1 MVNNGNETSGE
12 DDERSSRRTFLKATG
27 GAAVGA
33 AVAGC
38 LSLGGGDGGDSG
50 GDGGSGDGGSGGSE
64 TAGSDSGDGGSAN
77 DSGGGSG
84 SDITS
89 GDGGSG
95 GNGTGDTDG
104 GGGTDTESGNGSSG
118 GGGGSADI
126 EGPITI
132 GALAPNP
139 ENNPIGASIVNGA
152 RLAVQELNANDGIG
166 GAEVELAVGNTEE
179 DPSTGQQRYREL
191 VLNEE
196 ADVTT
201 GIFTSEVLLN
211 IIDDIAQQGTIHLT
225 AGAATA
231 EVSRMIAENYD
242 QFKYHFRAGPLNDLD
257 LGRNL
262 LDFGEANFEAMGWDS
277 TYAMVEDYTWTE
289 PISELFDESLGE
301 VGVEVAGNQRY
312 ASGTTNFG
320 PLFDDVESSD
330 ASGMFTAMAHTGTE
344 AVVQWAKQQRPFGF
358 AGIHVPMQLPSYYEA
373 VNGACL
379 YGVTQTSATPQSE
392 VTEKTQPFVEAY
404 NEEFDS
410 YPVYTG
416 YIAYDAVKLYAA
428 MVEQTG
434 TTDADELVSAME
446 QASFTAT
453 TGTLEFYGQ
462 DEEHPHDPVYGED
475 AIYPVFLQWQEGE
488 DGGGVQ
494 EVVWPEQYKTADYQP
509 PAWL

>member
-1 MVNNGNETSGE
+1 MVNNGNESNGE
-12 DDERSSRRTFLKATG
+12 RGNDSSADDGRSSRRTFLKATG
-27 GAAVGA
+27 GAAVGT

-38 LSLGGGDGGDSG
+38 LSLGGGD
-50 GDGGSGDGGSGGSE
+50 DGGSGG
-64 TAGSDSGDGGSAN
+64 GG
-77 DSGGGSG
+77 SGGGSG
-84 SDITS
+84 ES
-89 GDGGSG
+89 GSGTGGGGNGSGGSGGTGSG
-95 GNGTGDTDG
+95 GNGSDG
-104 GGGTDTESGNGSSG
+104 GGDNGTSGGSGNASG
-118 GGGGSADI
+118 GSGGSADI

-139 ENNPIGASIVNGA
+139 ENDPIGGSIVNGA
-152 RLAVQELNANDGIG
+152 ELAVAEINENGGIG

-191 VLNEE
+191 VLNQD

-201 GIFTSEVLLN
+201 GVFTSEVLLN
-211 IIDDIAQQGTIHLT
+211 IMDDIAQQQTVHLT
-225 AGAATA
+225 AGAAST
-231 EVSRMIAENYD
+231 EVSAMIAEDYE

-262 LDFGEANFEAMGWDS
+262 IDFGEANFEAMGWDS

-289 PISELFDESLGE
+289 PISELFNESLSE

-320 PLFDDVESSD
+320 PLFDDVQSSD

-404 NEEFDS
+404 NEEYDS

-446 QASFTAT
+446 EASFTAT
-453 TGTLEFYGQ
+453 TGNLQFYGR
-462 DEEHPHDPVYGED
+462 DENHPHDPIYSED

-494 EVVWPEQYKTADYQP
+494 EVIWPEQYKTADYQP
-509 PAWL
+509 PAWI